1 MWCRL
6 TPFQTIKPA
15 GADMDLWEK
24 IIVGILMLLVV
35 LWFLPGTRNM
45 IEASKDAP
53 KDWEGFLIPIG
64 AVILFI
70 VFLVLT
76 L

>member
-1 MWCRL
+1 ME
-6 TPFQTIKPA
+6 
-15 GADMDLWEK
+15 LWEK
-24 IIVGILMLLVV
+24 IIIGILMLLV
-35 LWFLPGTRNM
+35 LLLFLPGTRNM

-53 KDWEGFLIPIG
+53 KDWKGFLIPMG

-70 VFLVLT
+70 VFLILA

>member
-1 MWCRL
+1 ME
-6 TPFQTIKPA
+6 
-15 GADMDLWEK
+15 LWEK
-24 IIVGILMLLVV
+24 IIIGILIILVL
-35 LWFLPGTRNM
+35 LWFMPGTRSM

-53 KDWEGFLIPIG
+53 KDWKGLLLPIG

-70 VFLVLT
+70 VFLILT

>member
-1 MWCRL
+1 ME
-6 TPFQTIKPA
+6 
-15 GADMDLWEK
+15 LWEK
-24 IIVGILMLLVV
+24 IIIGILMLLVL

-45 IEASKDAP
+45 IEASKNAP
-53 KDWEGFLIPIG
+53 KDWKGFLIPMG

-70 VFLVLT
+70 VFLILT

>member
-1 MWCRL
+1 ME
-6 TPFQTIKPA
+6 
-15 GADMDLWEK
+15 LWEK

-53 KDWEGFLIPIG
+53 KDWMGILIPISG
-64 AVILFI
+64 VILFI
-70 VFLVLT
+70 LFLILT

>member
-1 MWCRL
+1 
-6 TPFQTIKPA
+6 
-15 GADMDLWEK
+15 
-24 IIVGILMLLVV
+24 MLLVL

-53 KDWEGFLIPIG
+53 KDWKGFLIPMG
-64 AVILFI
+64 GVILFI
-70 VFLVLT
+70 VFLILT